1 MKPVEI
7 EFLMRDGLTPGLD
20 RAGKSAESLGERA
33 ERVSRGITDRIAAQK
48 EQIASVEKS
57 LMALTR
63 QYETMSPGK
72 AQLEMRAE
80 IEACTKALAEEK
92 AILMSLES
100 GHETAAT
107 SAGRLSDEL
116 SRLQE
121 SMGRM
126 RLEGRQDTTQYQ
138 EMTQRVAEIS
148 SEIGGLV
155 TRMSTPVEA
164 DMTVRDSLTPAVK
177 NADATVEGFRDKS
190 SPPVEVSLSARDGVT
205 PAVENADATVE
216 GFRDKSSSPVEI
228 SMSAR
233 DGVTPAVENADATV
247 EGFRDKSSSPVE
259 VSLSARDSLTPAV
272 ENADATV
279 EGFRDNSSSPVE
291 ISMSARDGVT
301 PAVEAADSAVR
312 VLGESAERVSK
323 SLTDRIAAQKE
334 QVAYVEN
341 SLKSLKKQYD
351 SMSPGRAQ
359 LEMRAE
365 IEACTRALEEDKA
378 ILSALESEQAG
389 ATGSTRRLSMELRQL
404 QESMGRMRLEGRQG
418 TEEYQEMAQR
428 AAELADTIGD
438 LRTQTNIL
446 AHDDAGLQGAI
457 SGINGLS
464 GAFTAAT
471 GLMGVFASESE
482 NLAKIQTRVQSV
494 MAVTMGLQQVMNTL
508 NKDSAFRLV
517 TLTKAKNLLTAAN
530 TRLASSLR
538 ISNTAAM
545 ALMGTL
551 TLGLSVAV
559 TAGIALWERY
569 SDAQEEASQ
578 KAREFAGVEA
588 EARAATAKSRVEIEL
603 AKESLK
609 GFAGTRNQERIKVEE
624 LNRTYGESFGYYS
637 TIAQW
642 YDVLAEKGEAYTR
655 MLVYQA
661 EVQSLTAKAADV
673 KTKIEEFKRQSPD
686 EAETKSLFKNKC
698 E

>member
-177 NADATVEGFRDKS
+177 
-190 SPPVEVSLSARDGVT
+190 
-205 PAVENADATVE
+205 
-216 GFRDKSSSPVEI
+216 
-228 SMSAR
+228 
-233 DGVTPAVENADATV
+233 
-247 EGFRDKSSSPVE
+247 
-259 VSLSARDSLTPAV
+259 
-272 ENADATV
+272 NADATV